1 MSGALRKEVLSA
13 FKRIHRARAEVFA
26 GDDAALSA
34 ARIKINEE
42 YKKNRGVTN
51 EDSIKELVNFSKEC
65 ETVLLK
71 TVMQAKETEPG
82 RYALRINKET
92 YMWDNVPYRDVDLPP
107 ARPGG
112 CSDRAS

>member
-1 MSGALRKEVLSA
+1 MTHLHILLQVLSA

-26 GDDAALSA
+26 GDDAALS
-34 ARIKINEE
+34 
-42 YKKNRGVTN
+42 
-51 EDSIKELVNFSKEC
+51 
-65 ETVLLK
+65 
-71 TVMQAKETEPG
+71 
-82 RYALRINKET
+82 ALRINKET